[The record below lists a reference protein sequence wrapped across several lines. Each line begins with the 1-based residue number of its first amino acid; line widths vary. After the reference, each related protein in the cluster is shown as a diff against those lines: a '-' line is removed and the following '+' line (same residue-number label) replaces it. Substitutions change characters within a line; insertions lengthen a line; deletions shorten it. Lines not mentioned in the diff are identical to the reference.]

1 MNKEMQVRRRIASI
15 YNKREDNFASL
26 RDYNDYLE
34 DVEDIIFNLVQ
45 GIDVAETEAKIK
57 AYNEENYEQILAS
70 RARKAVEISTALQ
83 QEQGFTE
90 TREAIEQV
98 TRNSFPWYSSENLDR
113 KQGPSG
119 AYAPAVAGML
129 MQQPTRQ
136 PEPIGHSLLNGGAAE
151 DPEAQR
157 IREERAAIAGGW
169 SIDCCHRRD
178 LTEAFSSLWVN

>member
-90 TREAIEQV
+90 TREAIEQ
-98 TRNSFPWYSSENLDR
+98 
-113 KQGPSG
+113 GPSG